1 MTRRTEQKPLGL
13 PWRDEG
19 EKRDEGRAE
28 MKGEGREVAN
38 TTQWRVT
45 RCRRTNRKKSI
56 TRKIYGVTSIIRI
69 RNYRTG
75 VQTYILLGMYT

>member
-1 MTRRTEQKPLGL
+1 MRTECGGLRGLREYAQRCAESGWNRAERRTEMMRRTERKPLGV

-19 EKRDEGRAE
+19 ERKDEGQAE

-45 RCRRTNRKKSI
+45 SCRVLAGGRD
-56 TRKIYGVTSIIRI
+56 
-69 RNYRTG
+69 
-75 VQTYILLGMYT
+75 